1 MSDVIHPILD
11 IYYTH
16 RNNHHKAPVS
26 NGGGLV
32 FMRKQ
37 QGAFMEFVD
46 HSPET
51 TELAKA
57 LVQVQRQMSPA
68 MKDGKN
74 PFTKSNYATLN
85 SVMESCRDALLNNN
99 IWLCQ
104 YPVPVEM
111 PNCLGLMTK
120 LTHTESGQWQA
131 SLAVVPLP
139 KADPQGMGS
148 AITYSRR
155 YAITAMLGMVTED
168 DDGEAARRTP
178 KTMPRPACN
187 KRTAHGEKRQTTP
200 EFATQN
206 EAGVSA
212 ISNNYPELEGVTFH
226 VVTSQDG
233 RDCIVAT
240 GNTQPNRA
248 ILSQEGFRWNPQRKF
263 WWKYAD
269 VV

>member
-1 MSDVIHPILD
+1 M
-11 IYYTH
+11 
-16 RNNHHKAPVS
+16 N
-26 NGGGLV
+26 
-32 FMRKQ
+32 FQ
-37 QGAFMEFVD
+37 D

-57 LVQVQRQMSPA
+57 LLQVQRQMSPA

-104 YPVPVEM
+104 YPVPVDI
-111 PNCLGLMTK
+111 PDCLGLMTK
-120 LTHTESGQWQA
+120 LTHPESGQWQA

-148 AITYSRR
+148 AMTYARR

-168 DDGEAARRTP
+168 DDGEAA
-178 KTMPRPACN
+178 KRPAIAPARKASLN
-187 KRTAHGEKRQTTP
+187 NRRNAQGGSVQAVSDPADKNVPVTDSQGNSDYPHLDGVIFQRLTA
-200 EFATQN
+200 
-206 EAGVSA
+206 
-212 ISNNYPELEGVTFH
+212 
-226 VVTSQDG
+226 QDG
-233 RDCIVAT
+233 RECIIAT
-240 GNTQPNRA
+240 GNTQPNKA
-248 ILSQEGFRWNPQRKF
+248 ALAQDGFRWNPQRKY

-269 VV
+269 AI

>member
-1 MSDVIHPILD
+1 MDFI
-11 IYYTH
+11 
-16 RNNHHKAPVS
+16 
-26 NGGGLV
+26 
-32 FMRKQ
+32 
-37 QGAFMEFVD
+37 D

-104 YPVPVEM
+104 YPVPVEI
-111 PNCLGLMTK
+111 PDCLGLMTK

-148 AITYSRR
+148 AITYARR

-168 DDGEAARRTP
+168 DDGEAARKNQKAGTTGKASFNIKRSRQPNTGQAAP
-178 KTMPRPACN
+178 DFASQIDQNACN
-187 KRTAHGEKRQTTP
+187 SP
-200 EFATQN
+200 
-206 EAGVSA
+206 
-212 ISNNYPELEGVTFH
+212 SNAFPELEGVTFQ

-248 ILSQEGFRWNPQRKF
+248 ALAQEGFRWNPQRKL

-269 VV
+269 AV